1 MLPPSTAFFRHHL
14 LRRQVFVRFFEF
26 PSPTWSLKDLNLTT
40 SSEPVTEEELKVLA
54 KRACID
60 VTKIVDPDGLRQDL
74 ANMLHCMEQV
84 QSVELPYMTAEEIY
98 DAPRGLTAAPVR
110 KASAAFPAEVKEAQ
124 QVWHSLVKS
133 KLTKHGGHEYF
144 SIDTLKEYKSESREN
159 QK

>member
-1 MLPPSTAFFRHHL
+1 MLRPPTAILRHL
-14 LRRQVFVRFFEF
+14 VLRRQAIARCFQL

-60 VTKIVDPDGLRQDL
+60 VTKIVDPDSLRRDL

-84 QSVELPYMTAEEIY
+84 QSVELPYMTVEEIY

-110 KASAAFPAEVKEAQ
+110 NATEASRAEVEEAQ
-124 QVWHSLVKS
+124 QVWQALVQS
-133 KLTKHGGHEYF
+133 KLTKHGGHAYF
-144 SIDTLKEYKSESREN
+144 SIDTLKEDRSESKFN
-159 QK
+159 QH